1 MFVFQDAHTGL
12 SELHMNEEKVKKA
25 VDAATA
31 EQESHRERR
40 KLEIESYV
48 ARKKELEK
56 VIEQL
61 LLLDSIRG
69 DRMVNVELLLHL

>member
-1 MFVFQDAHTGL
+1 MTLQDAHTGL
-12 SELHMNEEKVKKA
+12 AELHMSEEKVKEA
-25 VDAATA
+25 VDTATA

-69 DRMVNVELLLHL
+69 DRMVNVNLLLHF

>member
-1 MFVFQDAHTGL
+1 M
-12 SELHMNEEKVKKA
+12 SEEKVKKA
-25 VDAATA
+25 VDTATA

-69 DRMVNVELLLHL
+69 DRMVNVNLLFPF